1 LGATANFL
9 VAEFQMLIEAGAG
22 EFYNYKDYAWANA
35 ALFGKN
41 GVGGDIA
48 ELLTNNMTHKA
59 PLLA

>member
-1 LGATANFL
+1 
-9 VAEFQMLIEAGAG
+9 MLIEAGAG
-22 EFYNYKDYAWANA
+22 EFYNYKDYTWANA

-48 ELLTNNMTHKA
+48 ELFTNNMTHKA

>member
-1 LGATANFL
+1 

-35 ALFGKN
+35 ALFGRN

-48 ELLTNNMTHKA
+48 QLLTNNMNHKA